1 MSFKLPCLKPST
13 ATGTLRSLLGAD
25 VPLFTWSEL
34 SEKEDPIVQGTFGS
48 VFVAKTGDRDDQKVV
63 VKKILSKDNYEQRL
77 FLKEARILMG
87 IEHRHVVRMKAACV
101 DPCAIMLE
109 YLYFDFAPF
118 GASDK
123 VSSLE
128 DFLLFTESSGILEQF
143 SFQQKIALDSSRGLA
158 HLHHLGIVHRDIKP
172 ANILV
177 SNAHYRDL
185 SENAIQELFRVE
197 PITCKLAD
205 FGESRSAANGNKT
218 CKDHYKEPVGHKGR
232 T

>member
-1 MSFKLPCLKPST
+1 
-13 ATGTLRSLLGAD
+13 
-25 VPLFTWSEL
+25 
-34 SEKEDPIVQGTFGS
+34 
-48 VFVAKTGDRDDQKVV
+48 
-63 VKKILSKDNYEQRL
+63 
-77 FLKEARILMG
+77 
-87 IEHRHVVRMKAACV
+87 
-101 DPCAIMLE
+101 MLE

-118 GASDK
+118 GASEK

-143 SFQQKIALDSSRGLA
+143 SFQQKIAVDSSRVLA

-218 CKDHYKEPVGHKGR
+218 C
-232 T
+232 